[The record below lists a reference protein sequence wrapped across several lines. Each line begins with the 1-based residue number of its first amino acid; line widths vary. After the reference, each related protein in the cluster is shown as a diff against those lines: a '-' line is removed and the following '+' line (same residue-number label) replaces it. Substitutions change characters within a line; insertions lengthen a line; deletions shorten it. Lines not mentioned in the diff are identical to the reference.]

1 MLGVAASAQSEVD
14 AAAKWMSRAHDC
26 AMLRDMM
33 RPNLR
38 CSVSLLS
45 LIMVLLGSSASQA
58 QTVPTGFVDQPIV
71 TGLSR
76 PVAFEFVPD
85 SPGHVRVLVAQ
96 QLDAR
101 VRLVRDGVLL
111 TDVLTVPGIAAGGEK
126 GLLGIAMDPAF
137 PARPYLYVHGDD
149 ASGTSI
155 RISRFTLTGDL
166 FGVGTGALSA
176 DPASRFDLIADVPD
190 LAGNHNGG
198 TVRFGPDG
206 MLYASFGEDADAC
219 GAQDST
225 LLKGV
230 ILRLDVS
237 RIPAGPGSAPRAMV
251 TPADNPYVASA
262 DSNARLVAAFGLR
275 NPFRFQIDMQR
286 QWLVIADVGQDQLEE
301 LDLLRLGAIS
311 APGTATLGA
320 DFGWPWFEGDAPLDV
335 CAGNSAGVIP
345 PIVTY
350 DHSGGAVSII
360 SAGAYHAVSGA
371 ASNWPAEYEGD
382 LFFSDY
388 SAGFLRRLEQGAGGW
403 SLAAA
408 VPGQPT
414 ASNWGGGYTLVSDYR
429 VGPDGSL
436 WYVRNAGSG
445 ALRRI
450 MYQGGGAPPPPPSS
464 FTIQR
469 FDSHPQPAVGSVTF
483 DLDLSESASIE
494 LRLFDA
500 RGRRVRTLRDR
511 TLFPAGPQNVV
522 WDGLGD
528 HGERVPAGQYFARLE
543 VRGIRRAHGI
553 TLLR

>member
-1 MLGVAASAQSEVD
+1 
-14 AAAKWMSRAHDC
+14 
-26 AMLRDMM
+26 MLRDMT
-33 RPNLR
+33 RPDLR
-38 CSVSLLS
+38 CFAPLLS
-45 LIMVLLGSSASQA
+45 LIMVLVGSSATQA
-58 QTVPTGFVDQPIV
+58 QTVPTGFVDQPVV

-76 PVAFEFVPD
+76 PVAFDFVPD
-85 SPGHVRVLVAQ
+85 LPGHVRVLVAQ
-96 QLDAR
+96 QLDAG

-111 TDVLTVPGIAAGGEK
+111 ADVLTVPGIAAGVEK
-126 GLLGIAMDPAF
+126 GLLGIAIDPAF

-149 ASGTSI
+149 ESGTSI

-166 FGVGTGALSA
+166 SGVGTGALSA

-190 LAGNHNGG
+190 FAGNHNGG

-206 MLYASFGEDADAC
+206 MLYASFGEDADPC

-237 RIPAGPGSAPRAMV
+237 RIPAGPGSAPRAMI
-251 TPADNPYVASA
+251 TPNNNPFVASA

-286 QWLVIADVGQDQLEE
+286 QWLVIADVGQDQFEE
-301 LDLLRLGAIS
+301 LDLLRLGSTS
-311 APGTATLGA
+311 APGAAALGA
-320 DFGWPWFEGDAPLDV
+320 DFGWPWFEGDAPLSA
-335 CAGNSAGVIP
+335 CAGNSVGVTA
-345 PIVTY
+345 PIATY
-350 DHSGGAVSII
+350 DHSGGAVSIM
-360 SAGAYHAVSGA
+360 SAGAYHAVPGA

-388 SAGFLRRLEQGAGGW
+388 SAGFLRRIEQGVGGW

-414 ASNWGGGYTLVSDYR
+414 ASNWGAGFTLVSDYR

-445 ALRRI
+445 SLRRI
-450 MYQGGGAPPPPPSS
+450 LYQGGEPPPPPPSS

-469 FDSHPQPAVGSVTF
+469 FDSHPQPAVGLVTF
-483 DLDLSESASIE
+483 DLDLSESAPIE

-500 RGRRVRTLRDR
+500 RGRRVRTLHNG
-511 TLFPAGPQNVV
+511 TVLPAGPQDVV
-522 WDGLGD
+522 WDGLD
-528 HGERVPAGQYFARLE
+528 DDGERLPAGQYFARLE
-543 VRGIRRAHGI
+543 VRGLRKSHVI